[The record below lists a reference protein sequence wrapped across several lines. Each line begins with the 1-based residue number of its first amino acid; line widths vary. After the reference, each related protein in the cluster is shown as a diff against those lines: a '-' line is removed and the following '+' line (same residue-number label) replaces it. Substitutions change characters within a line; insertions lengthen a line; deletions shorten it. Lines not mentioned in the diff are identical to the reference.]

1 MLCAAS
7 TAALCA
13 HPVLWVE
20 AWVNDSI
27 HVLQQQQDSTAQN
40 SRNHQAQLQ
49 MGANQ
54 HCQQTNNRSG
64 RLSLS

>member
-1 MLCAAS
+1 M
-7 TAALCA
+7 
-13 HPVLWVE
+13 E